1 MKSGAFRPPSSW
13 PSSTKNR
20 VFVRMLVRLESK
32 SSGFFP
38 GHDLRALTA
47 TGKSLMKL
55 GMIIDVVST
64 DPMPREETSPTWLIS
79 SAGTAIEFIAG
90 PASTKKTP
98 LSSMRP
104 ITKDRVGTSEETISP
119 RRGWA
124 VSLFG
129 WGEEPLDISA
139 SMTAVERS

>member
-32 SSGFFP
+32 FSGFFP
-38 GHDLRALTA
+38 GRGHRAPTA
-47 TGKSLMKL
+47 MGKSLMKL
-55 GMIIDVVST
+55 GMIIGEVWT

-90 PASTKKTP
+90 PASIKKMP
-98 LSSMRP
+98 PSSMP
-104 ITKDRVGTSEETISP
+104 PTTKGRGGTSEEIISP
-119 RRGWA
+119 RLGWVA
-124 VSLFG
+124 SLFG

-139 SMTAVERS
+139 SMTPAERN